1 MKTLVTRRTCL
12 LGLVGAMV
20 AVAKTDACAQPLR
33 GGELRFPAVASGD
46 ERTSQS
52 DLWVL
57 DVYFK
62 PMRLIQVE
70 LTDPKTSQK
79 KLEYVWYIVY
89 RGFNHKFE
97 QKGADNSP
105 INDLDSPVAPQQFIP
120 EFTLVVTD
128 NDRHDVFPDQ
138 VIPEALVAI
147 NKREKGNYKSAV
159 SIVGPIPEASAP
171 GSRDD
176 VALEGVAMWR
186 GIDPEADRYTVFMTG
201 FSNSIRKVD
210 GPDGSPIILTKT
222 IMQKYWRPG
231 DRFDQREPEIVLE
244 GDTQW
249 IYR

>member
-1 MKTLVTRRTCL
+1 MRPVVISFLSL
-12 LGLVGAMV
+12 LGLSIAML
-20 AVAKTDACAQPLR
+20 AACTSTVEAQVLR
-33 GGELRFPAVASGD
+33 GGEIRFPAVASGE

-62 PMRLIQVE
+62 PMRMIPVE
-70 LTDPKTSQK
+70 LTDPKTGEK

-89 RGFNHKFE
+89 RGFHHQLD
-97 QKGADNSP
+97 QKGIDNSP
-105 INDLDSPVAPQQFIP
+105 LNDRDQPVAPQQFIP
-120 EFTLVVTD
+120 EFTLMVTD
-128 NDRHDVFPDQ
+128 NDRNESFTDQ
-138 VIPEALVAI
+138 VIPEALLAI
-147 NKREKGNYKSAV
+147 NKREKGKYKSAV
-159 SIVGPIPEASAP
+159 SVVGPVPDATVP
-171 GSRDD
+171 GSPDT

-210 GPDGSPIILTKT
+210 GPDGKPIIMTKT
-222 IMQKYWRPG
+222 IKQKYWRRG
-231 DRFDQREPEIVLE
+231 DRFDQREPEISLE